1 MEGATEQRVAE
12 RLTGEGEH
20 EPLPAEREQLVP
32 VPVLALTSQEELQ
45 VLRAALEYL
54 MRCEGTTEVYV
65 TPNDVARDIGIKIVP
80 ARFGTRVKLV

>member
-1 MEGATEQRVAE
+1 M
-12 RLTGEGEH
+12 
-20 EPLPAEREQLVP
+20 
-32 VPVLALTSQEELQ
+32 LALTSQEELQ

-54 MRCEGTTEVYV
+54 MRCDGTTEVYV